1 MPRHSKNASDR
12 AYMCNLELTQSQF
25 NFTQSERIG
34 TDSHLPFGFCC
45 LSMKAPQNPVV
56 TPEGFIYDR
65 DFIIQYMAETKKDL
79 LEKKEEYEADQRRK
93 AAQAKLNEA
102 KDQLKLLESFDS
114 TEQGVLDK
122 KTERIVGR
130 KTFTEIDKAK
140 FTKKSFWMAGTE
152 AGDAAPAEK
161 ENPIDMTVK
170 CPMSGK
176 RLRIKDLYPVEF
188 KTFNEDAVK
197 KGGEPGMF
205 CCEVCGHTIT
215 VQQAYYLK
223 PSKKVILDTV
233 LQKVIK
239 PGMLCPITNKPLKDG
254 DIIKLQKAG
263 TGFSAHNEVAVKR
276 KRLLISHRQAT
287 TQRVGSLLKRNA
299 AGI

>member
-1 MPRHSKNASDR
+1 MPRHSKNATDR
-12 AYMCNLELTQSQF
+12 SFMTNFELGQSFF
-25 NFTQSERIG
+25 NFTQNERIG

-45 LSMKAPQNPVV
+45 LSMKAPQNAVV
-56 TPEGFIYDR
+56 TPEGYIYDR
-65 DFIIQYMAETKKDL
+65 DFIIEYMAETKKAL

-93 AAQAKLNEA
+93 AAQAKLDEA
-102 KDQLKLLESFDS
+102 KEQLKYLETFDS
-114 TEQGVLDK
+114 TEQGVLDT
-122 KTERIVGR
+122 KTDRIVGR
-130 KTFTEIDKAK
+130 KTFTEINKAD
-140 FTKKSFWMAGTE
+140 FRKKNFWMAYEG
-152 AGDAAPAEK
+152 ADAAPTEK

-197 KGGEPGMF
+197 KGGESGMF
-205 CCEVCGHTIT
+205 CCEVCSQPIT

-223 PSKKVILDTV
+223 PSKKVILETV

-239 PGMLCPITNKPLKDG
+239 PGMICPITNKPLKDS

-263 TGFSAHNEVAVKR
+263 TSFCAHNEVAVKR
-276 KRLLISHRQAT
+276 DRLLLSHRQSINE
-287 TQRVGSLLKRNA
+287 RVGSLGKKGTVR
-299 AGI
+299 